1 MNIMARRWA
10 PDFLSKI
17 MYKYL
22 LTLTLL
28 TVNLLGNVAAYGD
41 PLAEYAQKALLKNPE
56 MQLRWHTLQAA
67 IKEVDVARGAY
78 FPRLDLSSASG
89 RENSVTPGV
98 APLEFYR
105 NSSSLTMTQTLYDG
119 FATRDE
125 VRRLNNAQLARYYE
139 FLDAS
144 ENTVLEAMRSY
155 YDVLRNRKLYYLTED
170 NYVKHR
176 TVFEQIQMKVK
187 AGVGRRVDLEQAAGR
202 LALSESNL
210 VTDNANTH
218 DVAARFQR
226 IVGEVPAAE
235 LPESTPLGKQILRNT
250 ADAQVSVAV
259 EFHPAILAAVEN
271 VRSAQH
277 DLSERR
283 SKYEPK
289 IDFRTSRSISHNTN
303 GLNGVYGDTVAEVVL
318 NWSLFNGGSDVAR
331 TSQYAERLNTAKD
344 QRDKVC
350 RDIRQTLAIA
360 YNDVWKLTD
369 QLRYLEQHQLNIEK
383 ASVAYQKQ
391 FEVGQRTLLDL
402 LDTENELYQAKRA
415 YINAEYDLYA
425 AQARTLAGLGKLV
438 KTMGLTRLETA
449 DLPAMLGVDTEAP
462 ESCPPEAPVSIST
475 RKDELDARAIEAV
488 KAMAPAK
495 SPETPAIPEQPVSE
509 PSVPKP
515 DGELLPGAETPG
527 NADVNV
533 LHAAPGSP
541 EALVENWLKDWA
553 GKKVDDY
560 FAHYDV
566 TFQPGKGATREKWEV
581 ERRKRI
587 GEEKSPI
594 RVQADNLKITYQ
606 GSNKATASFV
616 EMLKVGAYKRIS
628 GKQLVLIRHE
638 KEWKIQEEKVT
649 RKYDAEIF

>member
-10 PDFLSKI
+10 PDFLLKI

-28 TVNLLGNVAAYGD
+28 IVNLLGSVAAYGE

-78 FPRLDLSSASG
+78 FPRLDMSSASG
-89 RENSVTPGV
+89 REKTVAPGV

-144 ENTVLEAMRSY
+144 ESTVLEVMRSY

-176 TVFEQIQMKVK
+176 TVFEQIQQKVK

-226 IVGEVPAAE
+226 IVGEIPPTE
-235 LPESTPLGKQILRNT
+235 LPESIPLGKQISRNT
-250 ADAQVSVAV
+250 ADAQLSVAV

-271 VRSAQH
+271 IRAAQH
-277 DLSERR
+277 DLSARR

-289 IDFRTSRSISHNTN
+289 IDFRTSRSVSRNTN
-303 GLNGVYGDTVAEVVL
+303 GLAGGYGDTVAEVVL
-318 NWSLFNGGSDVAR
+318 NWNLFNGGSDVAR
-331 TSQYAERLNTAKD
+331 TSQYAERLNTARD

-369 QLRYLEQHQLNIEK
+369 QLTYLEQHQLNIEK
-383 ASVAYQKQ
+383 ASLAYQKQ
-391 FEVGQRTLLDL
+391 FEVGQRSLLDL

-415 YINAEYDLYA
+415 YINAEYDLFA
-425 AQARTLAGLGKLV
+425 AQARTLAGQGQLV
-438 KTMGLTRLETA
+438 KAMGLTRLETA

-462 ESCPPEAPVSIST
+462 EGCPSEAPVPIMT
-475 RKDELDARAIEAV
+475 RKDELDARAIAAA
-488 KAMAPAK
+488 KAMAPVK
-495 SPETPAIPEQPVSE
+495 PPEIPVVSE
-509 PSVPKP
+509 KPNSGSDIPKP
-515 DGELLPGAETPG
+515 DGELPG
-527 NADVNV
+527 NVDVAPLSV
-533 LHAAPGSP
+533 APGSP
-541 EALVENWLKDWA
+541 EALIESWLKDWA
-553 GKKVDDY
+553 EKKVDRY
-560 FAHYDV
+560 FSHYDA
-566 TFQPGKGATREKWEV
+566 TFQPGKGVNRSRWEAG
-581 ERRKRI
+581 RRKQI
-587 GEEKSPI
+587 GEENSPI

-606 GSNKATASFV
+606 GSDKATATFV
-616 EMLKVGAYKRIS
+616 EMLKVGTYKRIS

-638 KEWKIQEEKVT
+638 KEWKIQEEKIV
-649 RKYDAEIF
+649 RKYDPETF